1 MNLPEK
7 INLGTA
13 ALTALE
19 CVPYSINGEN
29 ASENPSIISLFI
41 VGAVGRCLASYENY
55 MVK

>member
-1 MNLPEK
+1 MNLLKK